1 MPVGR
6 GGSNDYMIYNETMKH
21 LLTILLLTFAVS
33 LPAQNLVGY
42 WEGKIAV
49 SKKDSLT
56 VGLQIDYQ
64 GDTLYAELDSPD
76 QYFTGQPVSGLTF
89 ADSALSFRVPEFG
102 LSYEGTL
109 SADGQRITGTCK
121 QNGQKFACS
130 LTQGAKRK
138 CFPRPQTPTPPY
150 PYHTED
156 ITFKNRA
163 GKYPLILGTLTLPD
177 SAPKALVIFI
187 SGSGWQDRDETIF
200 AHKPF
205 AVIADTLTKAGYA
218 TFRYDDLPTAV
229 FRKSTTY
236 DFVDAVKLILDSL
249 LLRPDLKY
257 VKTGLLGHS
266 EGSLVAFMV
275 AAEDPR
281 VMFTIHLGG
290 VAQPIDE
297 ILLYQNIALAKASNT
312 LTESQIEYSTKIN
325 KDIYQIIKKSK
336 DKDQCVAKLEQ
347 YWDKIASQLSEEEK
361 INYNI
366 TPEGKITLMQTF
378 SSPFYFTLFHIDPI
392 PYLKKVKMPVLAISG
407 EKDLQVEAVAAQ
419 KIMRKYLKDKYHYN
433 LNTFTIL
440 QGDNHLLQPCT
451 TGSLEEYGEIETTI
465 DPLALDEI
473 VQWLDFWW
481 QLNHLHDGVLHIR
494 F

>member
-1 MPVGR
+1 MKR
-6 GGSNDYMIYNETMKH
+6 ILIY
-21 LLTILLLTFAVS
+21 TIIVFAATAVS
-33 LPAQNLVGY
+33 AQEIAGY
-42 WEGKIAV
+42 WEGKIAI

-56 VGLQIDYQ
+56 IGVQVEYRN
-64 GDTLYAELDSPD
+64 DTLYVEMDSPD
-76 QYFTGQPVSGLTF
+76 QYYVGAQASDIRFQ
-89 ADSALSFRVPEFG
+89 DSTLSFRVSNIG
-102 LSYEGTL
+102 LSFSGKYDAVTATFQGECVQHKIHLPCTL
-109 SADGQRITGTCK
+109 AR
-121 QNGQKFACS
+121 
-130 LTQGAKRK
+130 GATRK
-138 CFPRPQTPTPPY
+138 VFRRPQTPTPPY

-177 SAPKALVIFI
+177 STPKALVVFI
-187 SGSGWQDRDETIF
+187 SGSGWQDRDESICG
-200 AHKPF
+200 HKPF
-205 AVIADTLTKAGYA
+205 AVLADTLTKAGYA

-236 DFVDAVKLILDSL
+236 DFADAVELILDSL

-281 VMFTIHLGG
+281 IQFTIHLGG
-290 VAQPIDE
+290 VAQPFDE
-297 ILLYQNIALAKASNT
+297 ILLYQNIALSKASNT
-312 LTESQIEYSTKIN
+312 LSDKQIEYSTKIN

-336 DKDQCVAKLEQ
+336 DKDQCLSKLET
-347 YWDKIASQLSEEEK
+347 YWDKITAQLSEEEK
-361 INYNI
+361 IKFNL
-366 TPEGKITLMQTF
+366 TPEGKIKLLQTF
-378 SSPFYFTLFHIDPI
+378 SSPWYFTLFHIDPI

-419 KIMRKYLKDKYHYN
+419 KNMRKYLKDKYHFD

-440 QGDNHLLQPCT
+440 KGDNHLLQPCT
-451 TGSLEEYGEIETTI
+451 TGSIEEYGEIETTI

-473 VQWLDFWW
+473 VGWLDFWW
-481 QLNHLHDGVLHIR
+481 LLNHLHGVIEVVD
-494 F
+494 

>member
-1 MPVGR
+1 MKRVL
-6 GGSNDYMIYNETMKH
+6 IY
-21 LLTILLLTFAVS
+21 TIIVFAATAVS
-33 LPAQNLVGY
+33 AQEIAGY
-42 WEGKIAV
+42 WEGKIAI

-56 VGLQIDYQ
+56 IGVQVEYRN
-64 GDTLYAELDSPD
+64 DTLYVEMDSPD
-76 QYFTGQPVSGLTF
+76 QYYVGAQASDIRFQ
-89 ADSALSFRVPEFG
+89 DSTLSFRVSNIG
-102 LSYEGTL
+102 LSFSGKYDAVTATFQGECVQHKIHLPCTL
-109 SADGQRITGTCK
+109 AR
-121 QNGQKFACS
+121 
-130 LTQGAKRK
+130 GATRK
-138 CFPRPQTPTPPY
+138 VFRRPQTPTPPY

-177 SAPKALVIFI
+177 STPKALVILI
-187 SGSGWQDRDETIF
+187 SGSGWQDRDESICG
-200 AHKPF
+200 HKPF
-205 AVIADTLTKAGYA
+205 AVLADTLTKAGYA

-236 DFVDAVKLILDSL
+236 DFADAVELILDSL

-281 VMFTIHLGG
+281 IQFTIHLGG
-290 VAQPIDE
+290 VAQPFDE
-297 ILLYQNIALAKASNT
+297 ILLYQNIALSKASNT
-312 LTESQIEYSTKIN
+312 LSDKQIEYSTKIN

-336 DKDQCVAKLEQ
+336 DKDQCLSKLET
-347 YWDKIASQLSEEEK
+347 YWDKITAQLSEEEK
-361 INYNI
+361 IKFNL
-366 TPEGKITLMQTF
+366 TPEGKIKLLQTF
-378 SSPFYFTLFHIDPI
+378 SSPWYFTLFHIDPI

-419 KIMRKYLKDKYHYN
+419 KNMRKYLKDKYHFD

-440 QGDNHLLQPCT
+440 KGDNHLLQPCT
-451 TGSLEEYGEIETTI
+451 TGSIEEYGEIETTI

-473 VQWLDFWW
+473 VGWLDFWW
-481 QLNHLHDGVLHIR
+481 LLNHLHGVIEVVD
-494 F
+494 